1 MGKKGRLRRKADVI
15 EWMIKAMTNNQK
27 IPWARLAVESVAI
40 VGSILVAFAIDA
52 WWEERQEQR
61 DERTYLTSLR
71 QEFIRGL
78 DNVAEEEKV
87 HKEVLD
93 ANVALIN
100 QIQDESRA
108 SVESLH
114 YMFSLLSRPTDL
126 RLPRAVFDDLVSS
139 GGTQLIRSDD
149 LRIALAL
156 YGRTLVRFQTGND
169 AAWATWEQRIQPY
182 LEGRIPRLDRLMLGS
197 YGRTQRQ
204 SGYEFPFGLSQH
216 DADFEGVLADPVFED
231 MIAERWLRVE
241 ARLLGIRDLQK
252 LMEDIVAMIDMELDL
267 EGT

>member
-1 MGKKGRLRRKADVI
+1 MN
-15 EWMIKAMTNNQK
+15 ETQK
-27 IPWARLAVESVAI
+27 IPWKRMSVEAAAI
-40 VGSILVAFAIDA
+40 VASILLAFAIQA
-52 WWEERQEQR
+52 WWEEQQEKR
-61 DERTYLTSLR
+61 DEKTYLTSLR
-71 QEFIRGL
+71 QELIRGL
-78 DNVAEEEKV
+78 DSVAEHEGV

-100 QIQDESRA
+100 QIQDESRT

-156 YGRTLVRFQTGND
+156 YGRTLVRFQPSND

-182 LEGRIPRLDRLMLGS
+182 LEGRIPRLNRLILGS
-197 YGRTQRQ
+197 YGRSLRQ
-204 SGYEFPFGLSQH
+204 SGEEFPFGLSRH
-216 DADFEGVLADPVFED
+216 NADFDGVLADPVFED
-231 MIAERWLRVE
+231 MIAERWLRVD
-241 ARLLGIRDLQK
+241 ARLLAIRDLQK

>member
-1 MGKKGRLRRKADVI
+1 MD
-15 EWMIKAMTNNQK
+15 
-27 IPWARLAVESVAI
+27 
-40 VGSILVAFAIDA
+40 
-52 WWEERQEQR
+52 
-61 DERTYLTSLR
+61 
-71 QEFIRGL
+71 
-78 DNVAEEEKV
+78 
-87 HKEVLD
+87 
-93 ANVALIN
+93 LIN
-100 QIQDESRA
+100 QIQAENRT
-108 SVESLH
+108 SVESLY

-156 YGRTLVRFQTGND
+156 YGRTLVRFQTDND

-197 YGRTQRQ
+197 FGRNRTQ
-204 SGYEFPFGLSQH
+204 SGGEFSFGLSRH
-216 DADFEGVLADPVFED
+216 NADFEGVLADPVFED

-241 ARLLGIRDLQK
+241 NRLESIRELQV
-252 LMEDIVAMIDMELDL
+252 LMEEIVGMIDKELGL

>member
-1 MGKKGRLRRKADVI
+1 M
-15 EWMIKAMTNNQK
+15 AMNTNQK
-27 IPWARLAVESVAI
+27 IPWARLAVESAAI
-40 VGSILVAFAIDA
+40 VGSILIAFAIDA
-52 WWEERQEQR
+52 WWEKQQEQR

-71 QEFIRGL
+71 QELIRGL
-78 DNVAEEEKV
+78 DSVAEREGV
-87 HKEVLD
+87 HKEVLE

-100 QIQDESRA
+100 QIQDESRT

-139 GGTQLIRSDD
+139 GGTQLIGSDD

-156 YGRTLVRFQTGND
+156 YGRTLVRFQPSND

-182 LEGRIPRLDRLMLGS
+182 LEGRIPRIDRLMLGS
-197 YGRTQRQ
+197 YGRIRRK
-204 SGYEFPFGLSQH
+204 SGEEFSFGLSRH
-216 DADFEGVLADPVFED
+216 NADFEGVLADPVFED
-231 MIAERWLRVE
+231 MIAERWLRVD

>member
-1 MGKKGRLRRKADVI
+1 MN
-15 EWMIKAMTNNQK
+15 ETQK
-27 IPWARLAVESVAI
+27 IPWKRMSVEAAAI
-40 VGSILVAFAIDA
+40 VASILLAFAIQA
-52 WWEERQEQR
+52 WWEEQQEKR
-61 DERTYLTSLR
+61 DEKTYLTSLR
-71 QEFIRGL
+71 QELIRGL
-78 DNVAEEEKV
+78 DSVAEHEGV

-100 QIQDESRA
+100 QIQDESRT

-156 YGRTLVRFQTGND
+156 YGRTLVRFQPSND

-182 LEGRIPRLDRLMLGS
+182 LEGRIPRLDRLILGS
-197 YGRTQRQ
+197 YGRMLKR
-204 SGYEFPFGLSQH
+204 SGEEFPFGLSRH
-216 DADFEGVLADPVFED
+216 NADFEGVLADPVFED
-231 MIAERWLRVE
+231 MIAERWLRVD
-241 ARLLGIRDLQK
+241 ARLLAIRDLQK

>member
-1 MGKKGRLRRKADVI
+1 MN
-15 EWMIKAMTNNQK
+15 ETQK
-27 IPWARLAVESVAI
+27 IPWKRISVEAAAI
-40 VGSILVAFAIDA
+40 VASILLAFAIQA
-52 WWEERQEQR
+52 WWEEQQEKR
-61 DERTYLTSLR
+61 DEKTYLTSLR
-71 QEFIRGL
+71 QELIRGL
-78 DNVAEEEKV
+78 DGVAEREGV

-156 YGRTLVRFQTGND
+156 YGRRLGLFQADNDQHEQWQGKQWVNNGNGIPGD
-169 AAWATWEQRIQPY
+169 ALGAEGPQQLGAIACAGIQQAV
-182 LEGRIPRLDRLMLGS
+182 G
-197 YGRTQRQ
+197 
-204 SGYEFPFGLSQH
+204 
-216 DADFEGVLADPVFED
+216 
-231 MIAERWLRVE
+231 
-241 ARLLGIRDLQK
+241 GI
-252 LMEDIVAMIDMELDL
+252 
-267 EGT
+267 T

>member
-1 MGKKGRLRRKADVI
+1 MN
-15 EWMIKAMTNNQK
+15 ETQK
-27 IPWARLAVESVAI
+27 IPWKRMSVEAAAI
-40 VGSILVAFAIDA
+40 VASILLAFAIQA
-52 WWEERQEQR
+52 WWEEQQEKR
-61 DERTYLTSLR
+61 DEKTYLTSLR
-71 QEFIRGL
+71 QELIRGL
-78 DNVAEEEKV
+78 DSVAEHEGV

-100 QIQDESRA
+100 QIQDESRT

-156 YGRTLVRFQTGND
+156 YGRTLVRFQPSND

-182 LEGRIPRLDRLMLGS
+182 LEGRIPRLDRLILGS
-197 YGRTQRQ
+197 YGRMLKR
-204 SGYEFPFGLSQH
+204 SGEEFPFGLSRH
-216 DADFEGVLADPVFED
+216 NADFEGVLADPVFED
-231 MIAERWLRVE
+231 MIAERWLRVDT
-241 ARLLGIRDLQK
+241 RLLGIRDLQK
-252 LMEDIVAMIDMELDL
+252 LMEDIVTMIDMELDL

>member
-1 MGKKGRLRRKADVI
+1 
-15 EWMIKAMTNNQK
+15 MIKAMTNNQK
-27 IPWARLAVESVAI
+27 IPSARLAVESIAI

-52 WWEERQEQR
+52 WWEDRQEQR
-61 DERTYLTSLR
+61 DERSYLTSLR
-71 QEFIRGL
+71 QELIRGL
-78 DNVAEEEKV
+78 DSVAQGESV
-87 HKEVLD
+87 HREVLD
-93 ANVALIN
+93 TNVDLIN
-100 QIQDESRA
+100 QIQAENRA

-182 LEGRIPRLDRLMLGS
+182 LEGRIPRLDRLMMGS
-197 YGRTQRQ
+197 FGRNRRQ
-204 SGYEFPFGLSQH
+204 SGREFPFALSRH
-216 DADFEGVLADPVFED
+216 NADFEGVLADPVFED

-241 ARLLGIRDLQK
+241 DRLENIREIQE
-252 LMEDIVAMIDMELDL
+252 LMEEIVGMIDSELGP
-267 EGT
+267 EGA